1 MMCEFAGLVAD
12 IKRNGK
18 EPDNQWP
25 AMTRKT
31 QLILDAFKVSVE
43 KGREVVEVVHKLIKQ
58 TMLLL
63 VFGIDHQT
71 GFQLVF
77 CSIKQT
83 YF

>member
-31 QLILDAFKVSVE
+31 TNSGCLQGLR
-43 KGREVVEVVHKLIKQ
+43 RERSRVVEV
-58 TMLLL
+58 
-63 VFGIDHQT
+63 D
-71 GFQLVF
+71 
-77 CSIKQT
+77 S
-83 YF
+83 

>member
-43 KGREVVEVVHKLIKQ
+43 KGREVVEV
-58 TMLLL
+58 
-63 VFGIDHQT
+63 G
-71 GFQLVF
+71 
-77 CSIKQT
+77 S
-83 YF
+83 